1 VVESMSKPAA
11 AARVVSSC
19 RETPTMIL
27 HPVTT
32 QTADK
37 EISILQADVVIC
49 VETSYRFRQAHFI
62 GFASFEF

>member
-1 VVESMSKPAA
+1 MVESMSKPDA
-11 AARVVSSC
+11 AARVVSSG

-27 HPVTT
+27 HPVTM
-32 QTADK
+32 QAADK

-49 VETSYRFRQAHFI
+49 VETSHRFREAHFI